1 VLDIA
6 YAGGEIT
13 SHDMRMRSAVVWSI
27 ARRSALAWSVQAIFF
42 PIVTGPCRGDRA
54 GCGPCARSLRR

>member
-13 SHDMRMRSAVVWSI
+13 SHDMQDAKHGGLVD
-27 ARRSALAWSVQAIFF
+27 SVQAIFF
-42 PIVTGPCRGDRA
+42 PIVTGPCRGGWP